1 MLLLITNSFAAINV
15 IHSGLIKEMDKK
27 YEVHILSSLLGKAE
41 ISLINKHFHIQTR
54 LVDIPVPA
62 ESNLITMLRRIQK
75 AIFFHFFQ
83 IETRKIKSLGAGRF
97 SNFISYQIFLI
108 LSLLKLD
115 KPLLIL
121 LRKLIINLSG
131 HTTNLKKLR
140 AFRFCGVLSSSP
152 LALCENRIVNFCQ
165 KNKIPSIGMI
175 ISWDN
180 LTSKGII
187 NANHSCMLVWNQFM
201 ADEYREF
208 YSIFGL
214 NKTKI
219 HITGIPRFDN
229 YFRKIPVD
237 SQQTDFKRKFNIKP
251 SDKIILFAT
260 SSCKLF
266 PNQIAVMQDLIA
278 YIRQNKSTVLIV
290 RCHPADYFQL
300 YESFLHE
307 KNVRIWHPD
316 EHTASTQLRSAEWM
330 PDLHFL
336 DSLSEMIRNC
346 DVCVNVASTMRL
358 DAAACNKHIISIAY
372 DGNNTLPYSES
383 VRMLYDYSHQLPLNR
398 LKIDKMV
405 TNKPELFEA
414 LDTFLTNFLECD
426 NLSKVKPFIFHKEPK
441 SVSTAMSAIERC
453 LN

>member
-27 YEVHILSSLLGKAE
+27 YEVYIFSSLLGKAE

-54 LVDIPVPA
+54 LIDIPFPA
-62 ESNLITMLRRIQK
+62 ESHLITILRRIQK

-83 IETRKIKSLGAGRF
+83 IETHKIKSLGAGHF

-108 LSLLKLD
+108 LSFLKLN

-131 HTTNLKKLR
+131 RTTSLNKLH
-140 AFRFCGVLSSSP
+140 AFRFCGVLSTSP
-152 LALCENRIVNFCQ
+152 LALCENRIVNFCK

-187 NANHSCMLVWNQFM
+187 NANHSCILVWNQFM
-201 ADEYREF
+201 AEEYRKF
-208 YSIFGL
+208 YSIFGW
-214 NKTKI
+214 NETRI
-219 HITGIPRFDN
+219 YITGIPRFDI
-229 YFRKIPVD
+229 YFRTLPLD
-237 SQQTDFKRKFNIKP
+237 CQQTDFRRKFNIKP

-266 PNQIAVMQDLIA
+266 PNQIAVMQDLVA
-278 YIRQNKSTVLIV
+278 YISQNKNNVLIV
-290 RCHPADYFQL
+290 RCHPADHFQL
-300 YESFLHE
+300 YQPFLQE

-316 EHTASTQLRSAEWM
+316 EHIASTQLRSAEWM
-330 PDLHFL
+330 PDFHFL
-336 DSLSEMIRNC
+336 DSLAEMIQNC

-372 DGNNTLPYSES
+372 DGNNTLPYSKS
-383 VRMLYDYSHQLPLNR
+383 VRRLYDYSHQLPLNK
-398 LKIDKMV
+398 LKIDKLV
-405 TNKPELFEA
+405 TNKQELFEA
-414 LDTFLTNFLECD
+414 LDTFLINFLECD
-426 NLSKVKPFIFHKEPK
+426 NLDKIEPFIFHKEPK
-441 SVSTAMSAIERC
+441 SVFTAMSAIEKC